1 MSFHRV
7 LPFALILV
15 LAACSGG
22 VLNPDIGKDSKELRR
37 ERSGRLGGGLQIG
50 GESEPETAVSGIAVN
65 GYLWRAS
72 LDTISFFPMAQ
83 VDPHGGVIITDWY
96 SLSEAPNER
105 YKATVYIFDRT
116 LRADAVRV
124 ALFKQVRQGSG
135 GWFDAPTL
143 EGAATSIENAILT
156 RARQLRIDS
165 TAGLQ

>member
-1 MSFHRV
+1 MTSRS
-7 LPFALILV
+7 LIAALALIV
-15 LAACSGG
+15 LAGCSGT
-22 VLNPDIGKDSKELRR
+22 LDPDVGKDPKELRR
-37 ERSGRLGGGLQIG
+37 ERIGQFGGGFEIG
-50 GESEPETAVSGIAVN
+50 GEQEGGANLGGIAVN

-72 LDTISFFPMAQ
+72 LDTMSFFPMSQ

-105 YKATVYIFDRT
+105 YKATIYILDRS

-143 EGAATSIENAILT
+143 DGAATSIENAILT

>member
-1 MSFHRV
+1 MVSRR
-7 LPFALILV
+7 LSAILALLF
-15 LAACSGG
+15 LAACGSSI
-22 VLNPDIGKDSKELRR
+22 VDPDTGKDPKELRR
-37 ERSGRLGGGLQIG
+37 ERLGQLGGGLEIG
-50 GESEPETAVSGIAVN
+50 GSSQDGASLDGIAVN

-72 LDTISFFPMAQ
+72 LDTMSFFPMAQ

-96 SLSEAPNER
+96 SLGDAPNER
-105 YKATVYIFDRT
+105 YKATIYILDRS

-124 ALFKQVRQGSG
+124 ALFKQVRQGTS

-143 EGAATSIENAILT
+143 DGATTSIENAILT

>member
-1 MSFHRV
+1 M
-7 LPFALILV
+7 
-15 LAACSGG
+15 LAACGGG
-22 VLNPDIGKDSKELRR
+22 VLNPDTGKDPKELRR
-37 ERSGRLGGGLQIG
+37 ERIGQIG
-50 GESEPETAVSGIAVN
+50 GGFEIGGDGEGGGANLSGIAVN

-72 LDTISFFPMAQ
+72 LDTMSFFPMAQ

-105 YKATVYIFDRT
+105 YKATIYILDRS

-124 ALFKQVRQGSG
+124 ALFKQVRQGTG

-143 EGAATSIENAILT
+143 DGASTSIENAILT